1 MMFYLKGHP
10 IEILLRGPEVPYR
23 SSEMT
28 EQGAL
33 DMEILSRCL
42 HGEEAWCSFPGM
54 SPCGFVPSILDMEG
68 QYTCLLFSGSL

>member
-10 IEILLRGPEVPYR
+10 IEILLRGPEGPYR

-33 DMEILSRCL
+33 DMEILSRHL
-42 HGEEAWCSFPGM
+42 RGEETRCSFPGM
-54 SPCGFVPSILDMEG
+54 SPCGFVPSVLDTEASTPACSSQG
-68 QYTCLLFSGSL
+68 L